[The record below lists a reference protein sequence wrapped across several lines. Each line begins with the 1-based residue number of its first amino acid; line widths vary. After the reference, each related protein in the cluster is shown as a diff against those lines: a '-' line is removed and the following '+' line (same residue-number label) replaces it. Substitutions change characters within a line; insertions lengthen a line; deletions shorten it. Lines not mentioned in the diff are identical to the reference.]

1 MNHIEANLTETQDN
15 KQDNRRSRWR
25 SPRGWAALGLLLAAV
40 IGVLWAGRYVQTVY
54 AQGTQPPPYT
64 RVQFEMK
71 LPSPV
76 ADRQFGYSLAMERS
90 GGQDFALVGT
100 SGQVMTGT
108 AYIWALQSNG
118 RDWAQT
124 AELRGND
131 AAAGDQ
137 FGRVVALNRNFALVG
152 APAQNGGAAYLYNR
166 FTATPWEQINK
177 LTTTDPAAGDNF
189 GSSVDV
195 WGDPADPNNLA
206 GRVIVGAPN
215 KEADTG
221 AAYIADATAGATLTR
236 LQPTNLP
243 SVPGDLFGSAVAIN
257 GNRAFVGASGVNGG
271 QGTVFVF
278 DANTGGQLGAGLVAP
293 DGAPGDQFGSR
304 IDVSENGDTLAIT
317 ASSADLEGASNA
329 GAVYI
334 FNLSA
339 GAYNFSQKL
348 TAPNPTENGEFG
360 YSIAL
365 GRGNPFA
372 RNGLAVGAPNINGGT
387 ASAYYFRRGG
397 DTWTAFRELMPL
409 NLQADSFYGQAVGFV
424 RGRIG
429 VGAPGT
435 DVTIN
440 NQDGTSATLADVG
453 NAYVH
458 FIETGVLQVVKN
470 VEPDAPDTNWNIAI
484 NGPSPSSATL
494 TGDDSTDPSAVING
508 PYIISESPA
517 EGTNG
522 DLYSTSYSCTV
533 TDRNQEPVTFT
544 SESIADGDPSD
555 LRVQVNADANV
566 VCTFTNTANA
576 ATPASLRVVKD
587 VQPDDSGTNWNIT
600 VSDSMSPTN
609 VIATTTLSGDGGET
623 FDNVTPGTYTVSEE
637 AGDGATDDLYDSR
650 YSCTVDGEERVGDT
664 GRTLSVPVGTNE
676 NVVCTFTNVRKP
688 TLQIIK
694 NVVPNGDASS
704 WLFDVVGPTPLMA
717 TLADDGDTGKQIVAA
732 GDYTITEEP
741 SDGTDGSQYTSRYAC
756 TADGEPIADGTGE
769 SRQATLSI
777 AQSQDVV
784 CRFTNTSINA
794 TVGTLEIE
802 KNVVPDDD
810 NSTWEFS
817 VNGPT
822 NSVITLQG
830 DGSSQSLE
838 VAPGAYTIIETD
850 GGNANLDDY
859 ETEYECSTEQE
870 GIGREAAV
878 TVNAGDVVT
887 CVFTNVSASVQPTAT
902 PDPSVP
908 PTATPVPPT
917 ATPDPSVPPTAT
929 PDPSVPPTATPDP
942 SVPPTATPDPSVPP
956 TATPDPSV
964 PPTATPEPAP
974 SGDGSIYLPL
984 VTNQ

>member
-15 KQDNRRSRWR
+15 KQNKWR
-25 SPRGWAALGLLLAAV
+25 SPRGWAALGLLLAAAV
-40 IGVLWAGRYVQTVY
+40 GVLWAGRYVQTVY
-54 AQGTQPPPYT
+54 AQDVQPPPYT
-64 RVQFEMK
+64 RVQFTMK
-71 LPSPV
+71 LPSPA
-76 ADRQFGYSLAMERS
+76 ADRQFGYALAMERS
-90 GGQDFALVGT
+90 GGQDFALVST
-100 SGQVMTGT
+100 SGQSEAGA
-108 AYIWALQSNG
+108 AYIWELQNNG

-131 AAAGDQ
+131 TAAGDQ

-152 APAQNGGAAYLYNR
+152 APGQNGGAAYLFNR
-166 FTATPWEQINK
+166 FAATPWEQINK
-177 LTTTDPAAGDNF
+177 LGTTDPAAGDNF

-195 WGDPADPNNLA
+195 WGDPSDPNNLT

-215 KEADTG
+215 KEANTG
-221 AAYIADATAGATLTR
+221 AAYVADATAGALLTR

-243 SVPGDLFGSAVAIN
+243 SAPGDLFGSAVAIN

-293 DGAPGDQFGSR
+293 DGVAGDQFGGR
-304 IDVSENGDTLAIT
+304 IDVSENGDTLVIT
-317 ASSADLEGASNA
+317 ANGADLEGSPNA

-334 FNLSA
+334 FNLAA

-372 RNGLAVGAPNINGGT
+372 RNGLAVGAPNINGGS

-429 VGAPGT
+429 VGAPGI

-440 NQDGTSATLADVG
+440 NQNGTSETFGDVG

-470 VEPDAPDTNWNIAI
+470 VEPDAPDTNWDIVI

-508 PYIISESPA
+508 PYIISESPG

-533 TDRNQEPVTFT
+533 TDRNREPVTFT

-566 VCTFTNTANA
+566 VCTFTNTSNA

-587 VQPDDSGTNWNIT
+587 VQPDNSNTNWDIT

-609 VIATTTLSGDGGET
+609 VISTTTLNGDGGET
-623 FDNVTPGTYTVSEE
+623 FDNVMPGTYTVSEA
-637 AGDGATDDLYDSR
+637 AGDETNSDLYDSR
-650 YSCTVDGEERVGDT
+650 YSCTVDGEERVSDT

-694 NVVPNGDASS
+694 NVVPNGDTSS
-704 WLFDVVGPTPLMA
+704 WLFNVGGPTPLTA
-717 TLADDGDTGKQIVAA
+717 TLVDDGDTGKQIVAA
-732 GDYTITEEP
+732 GDYIITEEP

-756 TADGEPIADGTGE
+756 TADGEPIANGTGE

-784 CRFTNTSINA
+784 CRFTNTSVNA
-794 TVGTLEIE
+794 TVGTLVVE

-810 NSTWEFS
+810 DSTWEFA

-822 NSVITLQG
+822 SSVVTLQG

-838 VAPGAYTIIETD
+838 VAPGAYNITETD
-850 GGNANLDDY
+850 GGDANLDDY
-859 ETEYECSTEQE
+859 ETEYECSTGEE

-878 TVNAGDVVT
+878 TVNVGDVVT

-908 PTATPVPPT
+908 STATPVPPTATPVAPT

-929 PDPSVPPTATPDP
+929 PVA
-942 SVPPTATPDPSVPP
+942 P

-964 PPTATPEPAP
+964 PPTATPEPTL